1 MRCSSHSRHLKQKNG
16 GIKSCLFHTLGLNG
30 PSQPPASN
38 GIQAALLQQPQK
50 QPQLAS
56 FKQQTRRN
64 PPGNRLLEA
73 AAVTGRHPRIVEV

>member
-1 MRCSSHSRHLKQKNG
+1 MT
-16 GIKSCLFHTLGLNG
+16 LFLTLGING
-30 PSQPPASN
+30 TTRPQASN

-64 PPGNRLLEA
+64 ASGNRLLEA
-73 AAVTGRHPRIVEV
+73 AAVTARHPRIVEV